1 MTIIPPQQLVPVFA
15 PGVSLESLD
24 THVSH
29 EQIQLLIRL
38 DETSSVS
45 VLASL
50 LALPLADCIVEL
62 KTLTARGLLVLR
74 HRRPH
79 STKIEQTFTWQ
90 ESMAVLEELQD
101 SLSGSRES
109 LSRTL
114 TDVFATPSKEMPSAP
129 VSSPSVSVPTIPTAR
144 SIPTSRKPHEVA
156 PTLTETPAIRYQDP
170 GTTAEAP
177 SLFGTRP
184 YSSSDDENSSPR
196 HHTLDSAADLPALTP
211 EMLEEI
217 RGWDTNGT
225 QPELPNLK
233 SVTSYDSFDHRRG
246 KVSYLSVPKR
256 FPPPQKPAPRQE
268 RDSQD
273 SIEHADSVQS
283 SSSWDELELSSASES
298 CESTDPNIPPFP
310 LNNGSNSKKT

>member
-24 THVSH
+24 THVSS

-50 LALPLADCIVEL
+50 LALPLADCVIEL
-62 KTLTARGLLVLR
+62 KTLTARGLIVLR

-79 STKIEQTFTWQ
+79 STKIEQSFTWQ
-90 ESMAVLEELQD
+90 ESMTILEELQS
-101 SLSGSRES
+101 SLSGSREN

-129 VSSPSVSVPTIPTAR
+129 VSSPSLSSPSVSEVRPTAR
-144 SIPTSRKPHEVA
+144 PQNTNEVA
-156 PTLTETPAIRYQDP
+156 PTLTETPTVRYNDP
-170 GTTAEAP
+170 GATAEAP

-217 RGWDTNGT
+217 KGWDTHGT

-233 SVTSYDSFDHRRG
+233 AITSYDSFEHRQG
-246 KVSYLSVPKR
+246 KVSYLYVPKR
-256 FPPPQKPAPRQE
+256 FPPSQQPATPLE
-268 RDSQD
+268 KSSQD
-273 SIEHADSVQS
+273 SLEHANSASS
-283 SSSWDELELSSASES
+283 SSSWDELEFSNDKPS
-298 CESTDPNIPPFP
+298 CKSTDPNLPPLP
-310 LNNGSNSKKT
+310 SPDGPNSKKT

>member
-1 MTIIPPQQLVPVFA
+1 MTIIPPQQLVPAFA
-15 PGVSLESLD
+15 PGVSLKSLD
-24 THVSH
+24 THVSN

-50 LALPLADCIVEL
+50 LALPLADCIIEL
-62 KTLTARGLLVLR
+62 KTLTTRGLLVLQ

-90 ESMAVLEELQD
+90 ESLKVLEDLQS
-101 SLSGSRES
+101 SLSGSREN

-129 VSSPSVSVPTIPTAR
+129 VSSPSLSSPSLSAVRPTAK
-144 SIPTSRKPHEVA
+144 SKKTKEVA
-156 PTLTETPAIRYQDP
+156 PTLTETPAIQYQDP
-170 GTTAEAP
+170 GATAEAP
-177 SLFGTRP
+177 SLFGNRP
-184 YSSSDDENSSPR
+184 YSSFDDENSSPR

-211 EMLEEI
+211 EMLDEI

-233 SVTSYDSFDHRRG
+233 AITSYDSFDHRQG

-256 FPPPQKPAPRQE
+256 FPPLQQPASRLE
-268 RDSQD
+268 KSSQD
-273 SIEHADSVQS
+273 SLEHADSVNS
-283 SSSWDELELSSASES
+283 SSSWDELEFSTDEPS
-298 CESTDPNIPPFP
+298 CTSTDPNLPPLP
-310 LNNGSNSKKT
+310 SNDGPNSKKP